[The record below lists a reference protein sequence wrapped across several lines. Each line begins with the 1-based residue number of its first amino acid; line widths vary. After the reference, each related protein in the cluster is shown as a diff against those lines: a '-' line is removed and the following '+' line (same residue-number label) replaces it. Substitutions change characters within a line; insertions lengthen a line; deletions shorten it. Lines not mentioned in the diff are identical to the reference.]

1 MIDVAGKME
10 RVKRKKR
17 QKSFLELI
25 ADSAEKLARIN
36 DSIEVYEEVKDI
48 FLKMDKLIKDVN
60 NGEYSDKYEENK

>member
-1 MIDVAGKME
+1 MIDTGGKME

-25 ADSAEKLARIN
+25 ADSAEKLASIN

-48 FLKMDKLIKDVN
+48 FLKIDKLIKDVN
-60 NGEYSDKYEENK
+60 NGKYSDKYEENK